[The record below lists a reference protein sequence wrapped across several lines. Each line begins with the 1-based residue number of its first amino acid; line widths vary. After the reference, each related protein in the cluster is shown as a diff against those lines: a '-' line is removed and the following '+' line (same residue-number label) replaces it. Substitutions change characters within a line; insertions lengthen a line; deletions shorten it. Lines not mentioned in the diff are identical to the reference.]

1 MLGRLARIT
10 AAVPRKVPFRIATT
24 SVSWVRSAGLRPLG
38 LPPLGLPKTA
48 RESGHCHRGHSTATS
63 QQDGRI
69 SDGNDSADFAEQLV
83 SLTER
88 ADRLGAR
95 LTQEEL
101 ARLANQAGASQDLRL
116 TRRKFLQ
123 FSQRR
128 WELEQEKE
136 AFLAAIED
144 PAVSAA
150 RQSDSR
156 KGISDMAGWL
166 LPTVGY
172 LGTASYSI
180 AGTQVAGEAGMN
192 VVGCL
197 FVGGVS
203 ALGGGAVNALLYG
216 YAAHGVPWAKDCP
229 RNKNLLV
236 ALLASLATFL
246 LWPVICRS
254 LVEERVRSI
263 QDITKSR
270 TWWTSALV
278 QAGLGSP
285 IDGVTRQV

>member
-88 ADRLGAR
+88 ADRLGVR

-123 FSQRR
+123 FS
-128 WELEQEKE
+128 
-136 AFLAAIED
+136 
-144 PAVSAA
+144 
-150 RQSDSR
+150 
-156 KGISDMAGWL
+156 
-166 LPTVGY
+166 
-172 LGTASYSI
+172 
-180 AGTQVAGEAGMN
+180 
-192 VVGCL
+192 
-197 FVGGVS
+197 
-203 ALGGGAVNALLYG
+203 
-216 YAAHGVPWAKDCP
+216 
-229 RNKNLLV
+229 
-236 ALLASLATFL
+236 
-246 LWPVICRS
+246 
-254 LVEERVRSI
+254 
-263 QDITKSR
+263 
-270 TWWTSALV
+270 
-278 QAGLGSP
+278 
-285 IDGVTRQV
+285 